1 MTVIAAVVI
10 GGTAFSGGKGS
21 IIGSIVGSVVMG
33 ILNNGLLLLGLT
45 VSEQMIARGIIIVI
59 AVSLSLRE
67 EIER

>member
-1 MTVIAAVVI
+1 
-10 GGTAFSGGKGS
+10 
-21 IIGSIVGSVVMG
+21 MG

-45 VSEQMIARGIIIVI
+45 VSEQMIARGVIIVI